1 MRNLNIMVVDD
12 SKAIRLLLVDQ
23 LEDWGY
29 KTAGL
34 DSGDKAAEA
43 LKQER
48 FDVVITDL
56 NMPGQI
62 NGIRL
67 LEIIKQNYPDIDV
80 IILTG
85 YASVE
90 NTIKAL
96 RQGATDYFT
105 KPFNFE
111 QVLICLERIEQKQ
124 DMASTLQHTDKNK
137 EKGIH
142 HMEEIIYGLHKKCGL
157 IERILRKATDG
168 EKARIDKALQVLS
181 E

>member
-12 SKAIRLLLVDQ
+12 SKPIRVLLQDQ
-23 LEDWGY
+23 LEEWGY
-29 KTAGL
+29 KTAAL
-34 DSGDKAAEA
+34 DSGDKAIEV
-43 LKQER
+43 LQQER
-48 FDVVITDL
+48 FNVVITDL

-67 LEIIKQNYPDIDV
+67 LEIIKQNHPDIDV
-80 IILTG
+80 IIVTG

-90 NTIKAL
+90 NTINAL

-124 DMASTLQHTDKNK
+124 EMASTLKHTDRNK
-137 EKGIH
+137 EKGLH
-142 HMEEIIYGLHKKCGL
+142 QMEEIAYSLHRKCGL
-157 IERILRKATDG
+157 IEKILRKENEG
-168 EKARIDKALQVLS
+168 EKVRIDKALEVLS